1 METPTLPDRA
11 PGKYVPYG
19 HRSYY
24 RPDPLPPEADFEFDE
39 GFRDVLQET
48 IFQLGRLDG
57 ISRESPA
64 NPLLYT
70 TLVRREAVESTLI
83 EGGQLTLEDVF
94 RTSEVGSGSTVEKD
108 IQEAV
113 NYERVVRKGAEQVE
127 ETGEIPVELLK
138 RLHSELLED
147 VRGETEPLGEF
158 RASPTHIPSPEAG
171 IEPFVPPAPNHI
183 DELIENLATF
193 IQSGSEH
200 HDLVNIGIVHYQFET
215 IHPFADGN
223 GRLGRIVITLQLIQ
237 NGFLSRP
244 YLYPSAY
251 FNRHKVEYAK
261 RMRAV
266 SERGDWE
273 PWLEFFVEGIR
284 AQASEAVERTERL
297 QGLRQTYEQ
306 QYGHG
311 KTAADRLALR
321 LFEQPYL
328 TVPEAADVLE
338 MSEQSARNAITE
350 LVDESVLEEVTGKE
364 RYQEFKA
371 IDIFDVLNDPLE

>member
-1 METPTLPDRA
+1 MNPPTLPGRA
-11 PGKYVPYG
+11 PGTYVPYG
-19 HRSYY
+19 RRSYY
-24 RPDPLPPEADFEFDE
+24 RPDPLPPEANFEFDDD
-39 GFRDVLQET
+39 FRDALQET

-94 RTSEVGSGSTVEKD
+94 RRSEIETGSTVEKD
-108 IQEAV
+108 IQEAL
-113 NYERVVRKGAEQVE
+113 NYERVVRKGAEEVE
-127 ETGEIPVELLK
+127 ESGEITVALLK
-138 RLHSELLED
+138 DLHSELLED

-158 RASPTHIPSPEAG
+158 RTDPTHIPSPEAG
-171 IEPFVPPAPNHI
+171 IEPFVPPAPDHV
-183 DELIENLATF
+183 DGLMENLEDF
-193 IQSGSEH
+193 MQSGSEH
-200 HDLVNIGIVHYQFET
+200 HDLVNVGIVHYQFET

-223 GRLGRIVITLQLIQ
+223 GRLGRILITLQLIR

-266 SERGDWE
+266 SERGEWE

-297 QGLRQTYEQ
+297 QDLRQRYEH

-328 TVPEAADVLE
+328 TVAEAANILE
-338 MSEQSARNAITE
+338 MSEQSARNGITE
-350 LVDESVLEEVTGKE
+350 LVDQGVLEEVTGKE

-371 IDIFDVLNDPLE
+371 VDIFDVLNEPLE